1 MEFLHKNCYEQHQFT
16 MDRYGEGKN
25 FPRIR
30 KYFME
35 RNIDPSSKEGIILMK
50 KQFKKFKYN
59 NCLREMMA

>member
-1 MEFLHKNCYEQHQFT
+1 